1 MRKGAGKTEYEFER
15 VSIRMV
21 KEPPLLSDR
30 PVTGPDAA
38 VDLIRE
44 FLHDFDRELMVI
56 VNLRTDGA
64 PINMN
69 VMSVGTLGETVS
81 CPREALKASILSNAA
96 KVILFHN
103 HPSGSLKPSAE
114 DIATTDRMIRAY
126 DMLGISLLDHIII
139 GGRGSYYSMLAN
151 RVFDGP
157 GREYCRTVEDL
168 DFPLRRRP
176 DRDRGEER

>member
-1 MRKGAGKTEYEFER
+1 MSGTEYELER
-15 VSIRMV
+15 ISIRLV
-21 KEPPLLSDR
+21 KDPPLLSDR
-30 PVTGPDAA
+30 PVRGPSDA
-38 VDLIRE
+38 VDLIHG
-44 FLHDFDRELMVI
+44 FLHDFDRELMV
-56 VNLRTDGA
+56 VLNLKNDGT
-64 PINMN
+64 PINLN
-69 VMSVGTLGETVS
+69 VMSVGTLGATVS
-81 CPREALKASILSNAA
+81 NPREALKASILSNAA